1 MKIENPQVYCPHCN
15 NWVFE
20 SDIEYW
26 DSAFNGELRWGGC
39 PYCGMKVYYSMIL
52 EGRE

>member
-1 MKIENPQVYCPHCN
+1 MKIENPQVYCPRCN

-26 DSAFNGELRWGGC
+26 DSAFEEKLRWVAV
-39 PYCGMKVYYSMIL
+39 PTVVRKFIIL
-52 EGRE
+52 

>member
-1 MKIENPQVYCPHCN
+1 MKIENSRVYCPHCN

-26 DSAFNGELRWGGC
+26 DSVFEELRWSNC
-39 PYCGMKVYYSMIL
+39 PYCGTKLDHSMIL